1 MKRST
6 EACKSKGGSMRI
18 LVADDHLSL
27 LTLLTIFLEDIGY
40 EIVTA
45 RNGREALAC
54 LHVSNALPE
63 LILLDVAM
71 PVMNG
76 WEFLRHQ
83 QRDSRLAMLPVILM
97 TALARFDD
105 AAMTS
110 SVVACLEKPLDLDTL
125 ATLVHEHAEPPFAAR
140 AVGV

>member
-1 MKRST
+1 
-6 EACKSKGGSMRI
+6 
-18 LVADDHLSL
+18 V
-27 LTLLTIFLEDIGY
+27 
-40 EIVTA
+40 VTA

-54 LHVSNALPE
+54 LHDSNVPPE
-63 LILLDVAM
+63 LILLDLAM

-83 QRDSRLAMLPVILM
+83 QCDSRLALLPVVLM
-97 TALARFDD
+97 TALGRFDH

-125 ATLVHEHAEPPFAAR
+125 VTLLHEHAEPHLAAR